1 MANAAAPPARLTT
14 AEGLTIS
21 ASTSADGDV
30 FARFFAGYDKAFVLP
45 NEKEDEEGFARCF
58 ALNAGEDYDRLSALY
73 GPYSEVCL
81 VAEEGTLEVGGANF
95 IAMPIG
101 ADTVTANLNYIY
113 INTNARGRGHLSRL
127 TAGVRETLAAL
138 FPGRREILM
147 FIEQN
152 DPFRMS
158 AEDYARD
165 TAFTGLDQFDR
176 LRIWAKLGA
185 RVVDFPYEQ
194 PPLSVDQGADD
205 TLVYSVLGARG
216 DSLSSCALEAHL
228 RRFFGVSVL
237 KGAAIEANAV
247 ASGQLTELQ
256 RGCGAGDAIA
266 LRDPAPLL
274 RQIASR
280 DAVAAIWP
288 FGAPATFRAALNAAL

>member
-1 MANAAAPPARLTT
+1 MANAAAPPERLVT
-14 AEGLTIS
+14 ADGLTFSSSIR
-21 ASTSADGDV
+21 ADSDV

-58 ALNAGEDYDRLSALY
+58 ELNFGADYERLSALY

-81 VAEEGTLEVGGANF
+81 VAHDGDLEVGGANF
-95 IAMPIG
+95 IAMPVNANTI
-101 ADTVTANLNYIY
+101 TANLNYIY
-113 INTNARGRGHLSRL
+113 INEAARGRGYLARL
-127 TAGVRETLAAL
+127 VAGTRETLAAL
-138 FPGRREILM
+138 FPGRAELLL

-158 AEDYARD
+158 AGDYARD
-165 TAFTGLDQFDR
+165 TAFTGLDQLDR

-185 RVVDFPYEQ
+185 RVVDFAYEQ
-194 PPLSVDQGADD
+194 PPLSEDQGADD

-216 DSLSSCALEAHL
+216 DALSACALEMHL

-237 KGAAIEANAV
+237 KGAPLEANAV
-247 ASGQLTELQ
+247 ASGQLAQLNRACEA
-256 RGCGAGDAIA
+256 GGAVA

-274 RQIASR
+274 RELPSR
-280 DAVAAIWP
+280 DAITAHWP
-288 FGAPATFRAALNAAL
+288 FGPPATFRAALDAPL